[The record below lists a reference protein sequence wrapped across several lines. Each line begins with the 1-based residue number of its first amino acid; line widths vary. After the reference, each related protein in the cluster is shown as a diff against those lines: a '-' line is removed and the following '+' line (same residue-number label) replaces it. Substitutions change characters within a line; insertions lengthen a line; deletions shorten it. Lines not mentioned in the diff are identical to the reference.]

1 MQQHYCCNNAI
12 THSVF
17 SRIADLSHLHAVT
30 VRCEQAF
37 AKAHGSYH
45 AISGGYTKDAFTAL
59 TGAPTEVLLLDG
71 TSFDSERAW
80 LRLLS
85 FAESRFPMVIFLLLS
100 NLIRHMKLHADNASC
115 KRSCAFTSSASA
127 RLYYC
132 KRQLHGAVAV

>member
-1 MQQHYCCNNAI
+1 
-12 THSVF
+12 V
-17 SRIADLSHLHAVT
+17 HA
-30 VRCEQAF
+30 CQAF

-85 FAESRFPMVIFLLLS
+85 FAESRFPMVSELMSTLCRHIYCMPLRLAFLTAQQLS
-100 NLIRHMKLHADNASC
+100 TTGGS
-115 KRSCAFTSSASA
+115 KR
-127 RLYYC
+127 
-132 KRQLHGAVAV
+132 